1 MPMTTEDFS
10 LRPICARDAAAIAA
24 LIRTAFTVQSVVTD
38 PPSSALRVT
47 EADVSSHLCQG
58 TGAVAEVNGGLVGS
72 ALWNERKGG
81 LYLSRLA
88 VAPAWRRRGIATA
101 LVVAAEMAARSTGL
115 PRLYLSTRLV
125 LLDNRRLF
133 VACGFVETARDAHP
147 GYAEPTFVN
156 MEKRLAE

>member
-1 MPMTTEDFS
+1 MPMTTDDFS

-88 VAPAWRRRGIATA
+88 VAPAWRRRG
-101 LVVAAEMAARSTGL
+101 L

-133 VACGFVETARDAHP
+133 GACGFVETARDAHP